1 MTKSKDDVVIVAQA
15 RTPVGL
21 FGGALRDYLGIDM
34 ATWVIK
40 DLVKKAGLED
50 KTSEIGDVILGQMY
64 HRNKEEP
71 NVGRLAAWQAGLGD
85 EVPGMTL
92 QRACAVGLQAIMTG
106 AQEIMA
112 GQCDIVIAGGTDSM
126 SNAPYEV
133 YGLRWGVKT
142 MNQELF
148 DGMYVPILACP
159 PTGTGMGMTA
169 ENLADKFDISREEM
183 DEYAVMSH
191 QRAAKATKEGKFKG
205 HIVQVTMPGKKGQPD
220 KIFDTDEAIRADLS
234 LEKISQ
240 LKPVFKKG
248 GKVTVANACPLND
261 GAAAVILMR
270 RSKAEELGLEP
281 LATYRTGTVVGCDPD
296 IMGYGPTKAAK
307 KLMEKN
313 SWSASDIDLY
323 QIHEPFAP
331 IPLTFKKE
339 IGISFDVMNLNGGPI
354 AIGHAIGATGAT
366 LSMILIDE
374 MKRQNVKRGLVGIC
388 QGTGMG
394 TAVVFERD

>member
-1 MTKSKDDVVIVAQA
+1 MAKRKDDVVVVAA
-15 RTPVGL
+15 VRTPVGI
-21 FGGALRDYLGIDM
+21 FGGTLKNYLGIDM

-40 DLVKKAGLED
+40 ELVKRTGLED
-50 KTSEIGDVILGQMY
+50 KKTEIGDVVFGQMY
-64 HRNKEEP
+64 FRNKEEP
-71 NVGRLAAWQAGLGD
+71 NVGRLAAWAAGLED
-85 EVPGMTL
+85 APGITL
-92 QRACAVGLQAIMTG
+92 QRACASGLQAIITG
-106 AQEIMA
+106 AQEIIA
-112 GQCDIVIAGGTDSM
+112 GQVDVVIAGGTESM

-148 DGMYVPILACP
+148 DSMYVPILSCP
-159 PTGTGMGMTA
+159 PTGTGMGITA
-169 ENLADKFDISREEM
+169 ENLADKFNITREEM

-191 QRAAKATKEGKFKG
+191 QRAAKAFDTGKFNE
-205 HIVQVTMPGKKGQPD
+205 HILPVVIPGKKGQPD
-220 KIFDTDEAIRADLS
+220 KVFDRDECIRPS
-234 LEKISQ
+234 INIEEISK
-240 LKPVFKKG
+240 LKPVFKQG

-261 GAAAVILMR
+261 GAAAVMLMR

-281 LATYRTGTVVGCDPD
+281 LATYRTAAVVGVDPD

-307 KLMEKN
+307 KLMDINGWK
-313 SWSASDIDLY
+313 ASDIDLY

-331 IPLTFKKE
+331 VPLTFKKE

-366 LSMILIDE
+366 LSMMLIDE
-374 MKRQNVKRGLVGIC
+374 MRRQDVKRGLVGIC

-394 TAVVFERD
+394 TAVIYERN